1 MPATNTAETTNNS
14 TGAAKRPY
22 FKLKSAWA
30 TWEAERVGKVISEMR
45 AERIPSAD
53 WRGIRRKSAA
63 IDRLEETR
71 REWERRA
78 AYYRRQEAGVTQPAR
93 QYGNVRPAA
102 AGYR

>member
-1 MPATNTAETTNNS
+1 MPATNTAATTNNS
-14 TGAAKRPY
+14 TSAAKRPY
-22 FKLKSAWA
+22 FKLKSDWA

-53 WRGIRRKSAA
+53 WRGIRRKSAT
-63 IDRLEETR
+63 IDRLEESR

-93 QYGNVRPAA
+93 QYGTVRPAA